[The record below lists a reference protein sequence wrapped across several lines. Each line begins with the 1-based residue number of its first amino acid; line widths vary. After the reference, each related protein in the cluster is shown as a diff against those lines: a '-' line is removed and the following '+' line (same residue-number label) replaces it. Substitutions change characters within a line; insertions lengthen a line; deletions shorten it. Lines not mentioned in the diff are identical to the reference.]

1 MHLIPDFFS
10 LHTRKPSQCPILVH
24 RPCTEGLTGA
34 PQPQCEHVGAQLIS
48 AGLLECLPHCCCR
61 TLHQQARGHWIGGTT
76 WLHTHTQR
84 RRRLVSGCSAARCQ
98 LPGFVKP
105 SKAIDPELGHV
116 PSCRAGQQARTQVD
130 ETRGARGEGEAE
142 AEAEAEALSASE
154 IREEGH
160 VAESSY
166 PPATAPCSSLLHP
179 RRPPLLFANS
189 PIPQFFLV
197 SSS

>member
-98 LPGFVKP
+98 LPGFVKA

-130 ETRGARGEGEAE
+130 ETRGARGEG
-142 AEAEAEALSASE
+142 
-154 IREEGH
+154 
-160 VAESSY
+160 
-166 PPATAPCSSLLHP
+166 
-179 RRPPLLFANS
+179 RRRGRGT
-189 PIPQFFLV
+189 QR
-197 SSS
+197 